1 MLRKAS
7 IGAHGVL
14 HHVIIKQI
22 ERGKIFYDDS
32 NLDNFLNWPD
42 IFLTDAKT
50 TCFKRT
56 LIPNHLHLL
65 LGAGLDNDTK

>member
-1 MLRKAS
+1 MLRKAN
-7 IGAHGVL
+7 IGAPGAL
-14 HHVIIKQI
+14 HRIIIKQI

-42 IFLTDAKT
+42 IILTDAKT

-56 LIPNHLHLL
+56 LIPNHLRLL
-65 LGAGLDNDTK
+65 LGTGLDNDTK